1 LRADIRIL
9 RDEDASR
16 ARASRRATAFTEPM
30 ASRADIEFTYTS
42 IDRIFRLSLGELAD
56 FSGAKYDG
64 DFSLTLEQAQAR
76 KHDYIAEQIGIGPG
90 RRLLDLGC
98 GWGALLNYAR
108 GRGAEGTGVA
118 LSSAQ
123 VASCRRHGL
132 DVHLRD
138 ARTVDRE
145 SFGRFDAVASLGA
158 FEHFCSPDSYRAGQQ
173 EEIYRSLFANAASVL
188 DDGGRFYLQTMVFGR
203 NMIALDEVSED
214 AARDSD
220 AFILFLLGCQFP
232 GSFLPYGLEQLLACA
247 QPHFRL
253 IESSSGRLDY
263 IETITQWSRRI
274 GAPSLRKNL
283 MKLRLLPRWLR
294 SSEFRYAFT
303 SGVSANKVCFEREL
317 LDHFRI
323 VFEKTGA
330 AAPPGAEPPR

>member
-1 LRADIRIL
+1 
-9 RDEDASR
+9 
-16 ARASRRATAFTEPM
+16 M

-98 GWGALLNYAR
+98 GWGALLDFAR
-108 GRGAEGTGVA
+108 RRGGGGVGVA

-123 VASCRRHGL
+123 VEACRRHGL
-132 DVHLRD
+132 DVHLKD
-138 ARTVDRE
+138 ARTVDRDTY
-145 SFGRFDAVASLGA
+145 GAFDAVASLGA
-158 FEHFCSPDSYRAGQQ
+158 FEHFCSPDEYRAGRQ
-173 EEIYRSLFANAASVL
+173 EEIYSELFANAASVL
-188 DDGGRFYLQTMVFGR
+188 PGGGRFYLQTMVFGR
-203 NMIALDEVSED
+203 NMIPLDEVD
-214 AARDSD
+214 VHAPRDSD
-220 AFILFLLGCQFP
+220 AWVLALLGCQFP
-232 GSFLPYGLEQLLACA
+232 GSWLPSGHEQIARCA

-253 IESSSGRLDY
+253 VESSSGRLDY
-263 IETITQWSRRI
+263 IETITQWGKRT

-283 MKLRLLPRWLR
+283 LKLRLLPRWLR
-294 SSEFRYAFT
+294 SPEFRYAFT

-317 LDHFRI
+317 LDHYRM
-323 VFEKTGA
+323 VFEKTV
-330 AAPPGAEPPR
+330 